1 MNNQQIKAILKDFA
15 ENATGIKFYFVD
27 ANNNITASDIRNEEL
42 DSSRGEFCNSLLA
55 KFVNNESFTTPFLS
69 NYDER
74 KHALY
79 KFDFDETPTAF
90 GVLDRALAIRPD
102 EQIDV
107 YQARDNKLENI
118 EAVIIALKHRD
129 GRQIGFYQQV
139 FTVSL
144 LQSQRGIANL
154 TAHESRVIKLQTDV
168 LRISPNFVFAKVG
181 DEVLVE
187 NVKALENQLGFKDV
201 VHAQARSYFDQITEM
216 NFADDMNIFLEKIE
230 EDTSF
235 ARKVV
240 KVARHS
246 AVLESSI
253 STEDLIAFVK
263 QKEHYA
269 NVLKFNEDET
279 QFDFKSINRC
289 RKFLELLDDDL
300 LTSPLTNKDYIARSK
315 DRL

>member
-1 MNNQQIKAILKDFA
+1 MSNQQIKAALKDFA
-15 ENATGIKFYFVD
+15 ENATGIKFFFVD
-27 ANNNITASDIRNEEL
+27 KSNNIKASDIRNEEL
-42 DSSRGEFCNSLLA
+42 DESRREFCNSLLT
-55 KFVNNESFTTPFLS
+55 KFANNESFTTPFLS

-79 KFDFDETPTAF
+79 KFDFDETPDAF
-90 GVLDRALAIRPD
+90 GVLDHALAIRPD
-102 EQIDV
+102 DLVDV

-118 EAVIIALKHRD
+118 EAVIIILKHRD

-139 FTVSL
+139 FNVSL

-154 TAHESRVIKLQTDV
+154 TIHESRIIKLQTDV
-168 LRISPNFVFAKVG
+168 LRISSNFVFAKLG
-181 DEVLVE
+181 DEFLVD

-201 VHAQARSYFDQITEM
+201 VHARTYFDQITEM
-216 NFADDMNIFLEKIE
+216 NFADDMNLFLEKIE

-246 AVLESSI
+246 AVLENSI
-253 STEDLIAFVK
+253 STADLIAFVK

-269 NVLKFNEDET
+269 NVLKFNDDET

-300 LTSPLTNKDYIARSK
+300 LTSPLTNKDYIARAK

>member
-1 MNNQQIKAILKDFA
+1 MNTQEIKAVLKNFA

-27 ANNNITASDIRNEEL
+27 TNNNITASDIRNEEL
-42 DSSRGEFCNSLLA
+42 DGAKAEFANSLLS

-79 KFDFDETPTAF
+79 KFDFDETPSAF
-90 GVLDRALAIRPD
+90 GLLDQALAIRAD
-102 EQIDV
+102 EPVNV

-118 EAVIIALKHRD
+118 EAVIIVLKHRD

-139 FTVSL
+139 FNVSL
-144 LQSQRGIANL
+144 LQSQKGIANL
-154 TAHESRVIKLQTDV
+154 TTHESRIIKLQTDV
-168 LRISPNFVFAKVG
+168 LRISSNFVFAKVL
-181 DEVLVE
+181 DHILVE

-201 VHAQARSYFDQITEM
+201 VHAQAEQYFEQISEM
-216 NFADDMNIFLEKIE
+216 NFGDNLDIFREKIV

-253 STEDLIAFVK
+253 STADLIAFVK

-269 NVLKFNEDET
+269 DVFRFNEDET
-279 QFDFKSINRC
+279 KFDFGSINRC

-300 LTSPLTNKDYIARSK
+300 LTSPLTNKDYIARAK